1 MDYLLKGYVR
11 FKQVKVYQLKVR
23 TLISTM
29 VEAQFN
35 CLLTGPGE
43 ILLLFL
49 LQVLTLSALKM
60 QDWRV
65 SCNICVTKF
74 LKRSL

>member
-1 MDYLLKGYVR
+1 MMHHVDYLLKGYVR

-23 TLISTM
+23 TLISTI

-35 CLLTGPGE
+35 CLLTRPGE

-60 QDWRV
+60 QD
-65 SCNICVTKF
+65 
-74 LKRSL
+74 